1 MTFIKKQLVG
11 VMYNQQA
18 GGQLFL
24 SPLGFILCNYIIIA
38 GPDIM

>member
-24 SPLGFILCNYIIIA
+24 SPLGFILCRVFFFIIVIE
-38 GPDIM
+38 